1 VGSLRNTKKGA
12 VGDKNQKRVACSFC
26 PLQAERRPYGQGLDK
41 GYLFLQQMISLYLED
56 IMARTVINLNDRL
69 LRKAQRLTG
78 LKKKVAVVNLALERL
93 VRQKEIEKLLELP
106 GSVEWEGDLREMR
119 KNRLG

>member
-1 VGSLRNTKKGA
+1 
-12 VGDKNQKRVACSFC
+12 
-26 PLQAERRPYGQGLDK
+26 
-41 GYLFLQQMISLYLED
+41 
-56 IMARTVINLNDRL
+56 MARTLINLNDRL
-69 LRKAQRLTG
+69 LKKAQRLTG

-93 VRQKEIEKLLELP
+93 VRQTEIEKLLELP